1 MKLILMQETFMAP
14 RKHSKQTITSPPCK
28 MFNLIEMSTM
38 AQNKVKEAKATSS
51 SSMTTKTTTKVMVDS
66 KIISSKIIQTVD
78 IINRTIIKD
87 TTRTNIRAMTKTI
100 TRTRDIIRDMTKTKA
115 IMIKIKDINKTKVTI
130 KTTIKVIIRITIKGM
145 IKITIKGMIRTTT
158 RAMTKDMTTKVI
170 IKNRAK
176 TMLTSR
182 CQIMKGFRHVRSSSK
197 KKSLTIAVLWV

>member
-1 MKLILMQETFMAP
+1 
-14 RKHSKQTITSPPCK
+14 
-28 MFNLIEMSTM
+28 
-38 AQNKVKEAKATSS
+38 
-51 SSMTTKTTTKVMVDS
+51 MVDS
-66 KIISSKIIQTVD
+66 KIISSKIILTVD
-78 IINRTIIKD
+78 TINRTIIKD
-87 TTRTNIRAMTKTI
+87 TTRTNIKVMTKTI

-176 TMLTSR
+176 TMLTSE